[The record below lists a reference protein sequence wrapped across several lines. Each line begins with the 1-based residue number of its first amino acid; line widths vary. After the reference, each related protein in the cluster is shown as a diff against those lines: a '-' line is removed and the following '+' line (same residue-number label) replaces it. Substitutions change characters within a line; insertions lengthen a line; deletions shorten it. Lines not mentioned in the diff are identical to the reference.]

1 MPKMSLDWIADSLS
15 RFDILDLHI
24 TLSDL
29 IDIPIS
35 DADAVETAYYDTAA
49 LREAERFERDG
60 KKRRTP
66 LGKLVL

>member
-1 MPKMSLDWIADSLS
+1 MTKISLEWVADSLS

-35 DADAVETAYYDTAA
+35 DEQAVETAYYDTMA
-49 LREAERFERDG
+49 LREAEKHERG
-60 KKRRTP
+60 GKRRTP

>member
-1 MPKMSLDWIADSLS
+1 MTKISLDWVADSLS

-29 IDIPIS
+29 IDIPFTDEDRGEI
-35 DADAVETAYYDTAA
+35 AYYDTMA
-49 LREAERFERDG
+49 LRTVEAAPPN
-60 KKRRTP
+60 KRRIP

>member
-1 MPKMSLDWIADSLS
+1 MTKISFDWIADSLS

-29 IDIPIS
+29 IDIPMS
-35 DADAVETAYYDTAA
+35 DDEMGEIAYYDTM
-49 LREAERFERDG
+49 AERTVNGDLEKPKR
-60 KKRRTP
+60 RRTP

>member
-1 MPKMSLDWIADSLS
+1 MTKISLDWVADTFS

-29 IDIPIS
+29 VDIPLT
-35 DADAVETAYYDTAA
+35 DDDLVEQAYFDTMA
-49 LREAERFERDG
+49 LRSSEGVDYSAYQDV
-60 KKRRTP
+60 P